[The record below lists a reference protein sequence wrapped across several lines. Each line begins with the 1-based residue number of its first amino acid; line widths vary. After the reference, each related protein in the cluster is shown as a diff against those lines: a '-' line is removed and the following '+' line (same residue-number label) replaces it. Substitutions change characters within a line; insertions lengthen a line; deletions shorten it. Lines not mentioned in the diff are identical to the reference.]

1 MSSGEKFLRG
11 EARSMSL
18 LGSSDD
24 KIGLKPTCKT
34 STRSLDERMLGY
46 SEDLAKKTEFE
57 VL

>member
-1 MSSGEKFLRG
+1 
-11 EARSMSL
+11 MSL

-57 VL
+57 ALGSLFNSF